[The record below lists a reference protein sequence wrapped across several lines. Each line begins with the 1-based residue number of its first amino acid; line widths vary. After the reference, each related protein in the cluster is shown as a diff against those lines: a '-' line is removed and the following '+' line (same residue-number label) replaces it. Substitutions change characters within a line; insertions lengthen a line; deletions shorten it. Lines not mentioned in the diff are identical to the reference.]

1 MILGLQ
7 YVRGIA
13 AMMVVYHHTG
23 FQVLKA
29 TGHLALPLWHIGAA
43 GVDLFF
49 VTSGFIMWVTTQ
61 DTHVTAAEFCYRR
74 IARIAP
80 LYWLATLFL
89 LGVSLLAPHLLATIK
104 FDPWHAVESLFFLPV
119 GHPILTGEALPFII
133 QGWTLN
139 YEMFFYALFA
149 LVLLLA
155 PEFRFAT
162 LIGALAALAVV
173 GLLVQFENLQA
184 KFYTSTIVLEF
195 AFGVAIGALHTRARS
210 EIPPFWAAALGAL
223 GVVAL
228 LLVGMNGYGPSG
240 FDPMRALIWGVPAA
254 AMVFGVVMLD
264 RAGHM
269 GRSQSLLR
277 LGDSSYSLYLTHIF
291 TLPLTVIA
299 WRAAGLGFTGLWFVA
314 YTVLGMAAS
323 ALVGWLTYAAVERP
337 ITRMLRDLRFS
348 PGLPRVHH
356 RATTVVPIDGGA
368 PHRCRP
374 NRLNVSRMLR
384 GRGPSHRFRRGSG
397 PAA

>member
-23 FQVLKA
+23 FQIFKA
-29 TGHLALPLWHIGAA
+29 GGHVGLPLWQLGAA

-61 DTHVTAAEFCYRR
+61 DAHVTPAEFCYRR
-74 IARIAP
+74 IVRVAP

-89 LGVSLLAPHLLATIK
+89 LGVSLAAPQLLGTTK
-104 FDPWHAVESLFFLPV
+104 FDPGHAMESLLFVPV
-119 GHPILTGEALPFII
+119 EHPIFAGEALPFII

-139 YEMFFYALFA
+139 YEMFFYAVFA
-149 LVLLLA
+149 LTLLLA
-155 PEFRFAT
+155 PAVRLVT
-162 LIGALAALAVV
+162 VTGVLAALAVV

-184 KFYTSTIVLEF
+184 KFYTSTIMLEF
-195 AFGVAIGALHTRARS
+195 AFGAAIGALHGRARS
-210 EIPPFWAAALGAL
+210 EILPFASAALATL

-228 LLVGMNGYGPSG
+228 LLAGMNGFAYGPSG
-240 FDPMRALIWGVPAA
+240 FDPTRTLIWGGPAA

-264 RAGHM
+264 RAGRVR
-269 GRSQSLLR
+269 RSASLSR

-299 WRAAGLGFTGLWFVA
+299 WRSTGLGFTGLWLVA
-314 YTVLGMAAS
+314 YAVLAMAAC
-323 ALVGWLTYAAVERP
+323 ALVGWLTYATVERP
-337 ITRMLRDLRFS
+337 LTRMLRDVVQFS
-348 PGLPRVHH
+348 PGLPGSP
-356 RATTVVPIDGGA
+356 A
-368 PHRCRP
+368 
-374 NRLNVSRMLR
+374 SQ
-384 GRGPSHRFRRGSG
+384 RGPNLDAT
-397 PAA
+397 AAPRAVVDRTVST